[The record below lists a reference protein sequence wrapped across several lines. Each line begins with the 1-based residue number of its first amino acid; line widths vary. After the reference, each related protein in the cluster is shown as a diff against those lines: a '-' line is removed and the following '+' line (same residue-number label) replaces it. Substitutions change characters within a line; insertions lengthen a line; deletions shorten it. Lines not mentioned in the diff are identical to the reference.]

1 MKETKENPE
10 CQKTEIW
17 KRRTDNMEFL
27 ANTII
32 SGIIYDLSK
41 KVMKL
46 SYQEVFGRF
55 FGEQMRLNASVYNEF
70 LDEINQKR
78 TLQEKEEIVNKRLES
93 GTLAFEQ
100 ELYNTEF
107 AKRLDYIILLINQAN
122 AYENKINLEFLAE
135 NLDFPSVDELK
146 CYYTENKEPDFA
158 FIEELADKLGV
169 NATWLKTGINATPFL
184 STIRREDREQQLLK
198 NEIEGK
204 YTFVIKDFTQRPE
217 ILLLK
222 RVNDIKYVLFQKPFV
237 FNSNVGSAG
246 SEELYLLYRFLSKL
260 YKRNELSL
268 SDVYFVPEDIFYK
281 MKEGTVYPG
290 IMRNYPAGK
299 RRGVLCDFID
309 IEHSFWTMEE
319 CKEIYGEDFLKI
331 QEIVKRKCNRK
342 VNI

>member
-1 MKETKENPE
+1 MKETKEDPE

-32 SGIIYDLSK
+32 SGIIYDLLK
-41 KVMKL
+41 KGMKL

-55 FGEQMRLNASVYNEF
+55 FGEQMRFNASVYNEF

-78 TLQEKEEIVNKRLES
+78 TLQEKEEIVNKRLGS

-122 AYENKINLEFLAE
+122 AYGNKINLEFLAE
-135 NLDFPSVDELK
+135 SLAFPSVNELK
-146 CYYTENKEPDFA
+146 CYYIKNKEPDFV

-184 STIRREDREQQLLK
+184 STIRREDCEQQLLK

-246 SEELYLLYRFLSKL
+246 SEELWSY
-260 YKRNELSL
+260 
-268 SDVYFVPEDIFYK
+268 
-281 MKEGTVYPG
+281 MG
-290 IMRNYPAGK
+290 
-299 RRGVLCDFID
+299 
-309 IEHSFWTMEE
+309 
-319 CKEIYGEDFLKI
+319 
-331 QEIVKRKCNRK
+331 
-342 VNI
+342 